1 MDNRGGKKGGE
12 LEKVAIIFG
21 LYSEMVIN
29 IIITYIVVYR
39 GCILRRLISL
49 VIVKIFMNI
58 MNTIGIWYM
67 VVCYAVINIISG

>member
-1 MDNRGGKKGGE
+1 MEDRGGKKRGE
-12 LEKVAIIFG
+12 LEKVAIDFS

-58 MNTIGIWYM
+58 MNTICI
-67 VVCYAVINIISG
+67 